1 MAGDFLGIRWFG
13 QCIAVSW
20 LSGHTEQGSGTARSS
35 PSLLN
40 PETSPGTTVAPPILN
55 RICEML
61 FFQRI

>member
-40 PETSPGTTVAPPILN
+40 PETSPGTNYRGTANIESYL
-55 RICEML
+55 
-61 FFQRI
+61 